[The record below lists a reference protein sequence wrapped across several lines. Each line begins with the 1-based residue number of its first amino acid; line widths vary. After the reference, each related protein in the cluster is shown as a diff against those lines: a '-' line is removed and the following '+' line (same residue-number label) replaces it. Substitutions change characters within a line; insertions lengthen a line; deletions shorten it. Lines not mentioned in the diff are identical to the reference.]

1 MNYTAGASCITTRQ
15 DPPPGERSRDRSN
28 IGSKRNTGGGRER
41 RDPRRAGADLGGGG
55 DGGEDPG
62 PDEVGEEAGE
72 GEQEG
77 VVHRHE
83 QRRGPVPPLPRRSGA
98 ELLGRLHRALPAP
111 LSFDSGD
118 LVRLPTAF
126 LMLGVVGRWMS
137 GSRDGAVNDD
147 GALSRATYISCRKV
161 TKETNGAC
169 GLMDKASDF

>member
-1 MNYTAGASCITTRQ
+1 MGDSITPQERHASQRDKIHL
-15 DPPPGERSRDRSN
+15 PGGRSGDRSH

-55 DGGEDPG
+55 EGGEDPG

-98 ELLGRLHRALPAP
+98 EHLGRLHRA
-111 LSFDSGD
+111 GE
-118 LVRLPTAF
+118 
-126 LMLGVVGRWMS
+126 
-137 GSRDGAVNDD
+137 DD
-147 GALSRATYISCRKV
+147 GRRGRRRQGDTPRRIPPSV
-161 TKETNGAC
+161 P
-169 GLMDKASDF
+169 

>member
-1 MNYTAGASCITTRQ
+1 MGDSITPQERHASQRDKIHL
-15 DPPPGERSRDRSN
+15 PGGRSGDRSH

-98 ELLGRLHRALPAP
+98 ELLGRFHRALPTP
-111 LSFDSGD
+111 ISFGSGD
-118 LVRLPTAF
+118 LVRWLALLRPAF
-126 LMLGVVGRWMS
+126 LMMLGLGRLIRSQTFHVGGACWIS
-137 GSRDGAVNDD
+137 GALELDD
-147 GALSRATYISCRKV
+147 DDRRALSRSTDI
-161 TKETNGAC
+161 
-169 GLMDKASDF
+169 